1 MHRRWFI
8 TLVFATA
15 WLGVAQ
21 PGKAQ
26 GTIAYYQPPSPI
38 ILRDEFFAQFYPLD
52 LDGDGHVDLTFAY
65 DFHFVG
71 VRCEQATRIL
81 TNIDPPPNI
90 GGSVAPLASGFS
102 IGQESAAGWL
112 QWLGTIPGAPYETDF
127 NTLIQCFD
135 VGCTGDFRGQQ
146 AYMGV
151 EFQRASGTHYGWV
164 SLYVSPFATPVA
176 VIDSWAWETRPGVP
190 ILAGAVPEPSAW
202 ALLVGGGVLIV
213 WFRRKRNE
221 GMG

>member
-38 ILRDEFFAQFYPLD
+38 ILRDEFFGQFYPLD

-146 AYMGV
+146 AYIGV